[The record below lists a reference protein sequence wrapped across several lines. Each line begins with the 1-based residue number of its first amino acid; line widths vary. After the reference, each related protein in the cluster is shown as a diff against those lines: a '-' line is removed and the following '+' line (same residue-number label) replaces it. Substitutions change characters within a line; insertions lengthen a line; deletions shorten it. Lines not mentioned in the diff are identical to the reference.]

1 VSGRGRRGLASLS
14 ASSPPRPV
22 QMAVVVDTQ
31 QAHSMY
37 ARVVASTILHMR
49 RVRRG
54 ARLVRTCTRIGRTY
68 PRNARRDGS
77 GGRGRRRFVPCISCR
92 RRETRV
98 GYPTDTGGWRS
109 ATSSSAGR
117 GINRT
122 CWCWCWCWSWPD
134 GRRAHYCQGRT
145 TLMAQALYIWR
156 RQLAHAR
163 TQATPA
169 TFDLLTETHPKQNAT
184 TSCSPAAA

>member
-1 VSGRGRRGLASLS
+1 VDSHLCPLLPLLVQSRWRWWWTRSRRTVCTLVSLRLRYCICVVSGG
-14 ASSPPRPV
+14 
-22 QMAVVVDTQ
+22 
-31 QAHSMY
+31 
-37 ARVVASTILHMR
+37 
-49 RVRRG
+49 G